1 MANARDE
8 KRAKEEVTDSRIWE
22 KDQTTSA
29 FLLSYTAISL
39 FSASIFCDEGQK
51 VISVR
56 RISMYANSRVPKAR
70 VVRGS
75 NYVLKY

>member
-39 FSASIFCDEGQK
+39 FSASIFCDEEQK